1 MEIYVDHPMFAGP
14 DVITRTVVV
23 RHPQKVLIEA
33 SLGDGRGCVVVL
45 AESEL
50 KVPQVVDC

>member
-1 MEIYVDHPMFAGP
+1 MDHPMFAGP
-14 DVITRTVVV
+14 DVIARAVVV
-23 RHPQKVLIEA
+23 HHPQKVLIEA